1 MADTLKNRVRFS
13 TTLSPETDRVLK
25 EFSQNSMI
33 PTSKLVD
40 RAIMDFIRSY
50 SEKSREAG

>member
-40 RAIMDFIRSY
+40 RAIMDFICSY
-50 SEKSREAG
+50 SKKSEGKE